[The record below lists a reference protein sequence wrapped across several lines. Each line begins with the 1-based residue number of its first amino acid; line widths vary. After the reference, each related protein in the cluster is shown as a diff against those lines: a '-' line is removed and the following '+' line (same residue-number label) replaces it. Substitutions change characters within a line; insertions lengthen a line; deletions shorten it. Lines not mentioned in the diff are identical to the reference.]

1 MSTAALSLSMTSPVL
16 AEGAVGGGMSPA
28 QGLELS
34 LWGWAV
40 AAGVMFVL
48 WLVQLRTK
56 DATEVDV
63 AWAANLGVL
72 ALLYAARAEGLA
84 ERRWLVGG
92 LVALATW
99 RLALYLHLDRGRKG
113 VEDGRY
119 AALRASW
126 GATANAKFFVFF
138 QAQALLDVLLALPFL
153 LAAGSGEPWGAFDAA
168 GVALVAVG
176 IAGESLADRQLARF
190 RAEPRNKGRTCRAGL
205 WRFSRH
211 PNYFFQWL
219 LWCGYACF
227 ALSAPWGWLGFA
239 SPLAML
245 GLILFVTGIPPTEA
259 QALRSRGDDYRAYQR
274 TTSAFFPW
282 FPKDDAASA
291 R

>member
-1 MSTAALSLSMTSPVL
+1 MTL
-16 AEGAVGGGMSPA
+16 AGA
-28 QGLELS
+28 LELS
-34 LWGWAV
+34 LVGWAV
-40 AAGVMFVL
+40 AGGVMLVL

-72 ALLYAARAEGLA
+72 ALLYAARGEGLP

-99 RLALYLHLDRGRKG
+99 RLALYLYLDRGRKG

-126 GATANAKFFVFF
+126 GAAANAKFFVFF

-153 LAAGSGEPWGAFDAA
+153 LAAGSGEPLGALDGV
-168 GVALVAVG
+168 GVALVAIGLV
-176 IAGESLADRQLARF
+176 GESLSDRQLARF
-190 RAEPRNKGRTCRAGL
+190 RADARNKGRTCRAGL
-205 WRFSRH
+205 WRYSRH

-219 LWCGYACF
+219 LWCGYASF
-227 ALSAPWGWLGFA
+227 ALAAPWGWLGLA

-245 GLILFVTGIPPTEA
+245 CLILFVTGIPPTEA

-282 FPKDDAASA
+282 FPKEDSATAS
-291 R
+291 

>member
-1 MSTAALSLSMTSPVL
+1 MSF
-16 AEGAVGGGMSPA
+16 A
-28 QGLELS
+28 QGLELA
-34 LWGWAV
+34 LLGWAV
-40 AAGVMFVL
+40 AAGVMLVL
-48 WLVQLRTK
+48 WMIQLRTR
-56 DATEVDV
+56 DATEVDM

-72 ALLYAARAEGLA
+72 AVLYAWRAEGLP

-92 LVALATW
+92 LVALASW
-99 RLALYLHLDRGRKG
+99 RLALYLYLDRGRKG

-119 AALRASW
+119 ATLRASW
-126 GATANAKFFVFF
+126 GSAANAKFFVFY
-138 QAQALLDVLLALPFL
+138 QAQALLDVVLALPFL
-153 LAAGSGEPWGAFDAA
+153 LACGASAPLSWLDGL
-168 GVALVAVG
+168 GVALAVL
-176 IAGESLADRQLARF
+176 AALGESLADRQLARF
-190 RAEPRNKGRTCRAGL
+190 RAEPANRGRTCRSGL
-205 WRFSRH
+205 WRYSRH

-227 ALSAPWGWLGFA
+227 AWNAPWGWLGVV

-274 TTSAFFPW
+274 TTSAFVPW
-282 FPKDDAASA
+282 FPKDDAAPA